1 MFTLRRTALAFVAL
15 ITVGAFALSASPAGS
30 AQFPGTNGKI
40 QYSQV
45 TLSGGNIVASIHLV
59 NPDGSGDQAV
69 IANGWYASQ
78 NAAGT
83 KIAYVN
89 PAASG
94 VTNSL
99 HVANFDGSGDTIV
112 STSASGR
119 QYSATS
125 MSADGTKIVF
135 LDRPSGGPGT
145 SEVMVINVDGTGL
158 TNLTNGA
165 YNGVNGPNISPDGA
179 TIVFTSGSPSQLFT
193 IPVTGG
199 SATQITTG
207 AGTRNGSW
215 TPDGKILGTASSDI
229 VRMNADGTG
238 LVTLL
243 SGSTISMASVSWPVA
258 SPDGTKMVFSASP
271 QAGSFSLWVSNI
283 DGTNPVRIL
292 DTATF
297 GQGIDLALGV
307 WSSNGGAPVTTTTTT
322 APAADP
328 VVPTFT
334 G

>member
-1 MFTLRRTALAFVAL
+1 MITLRRFALASAAL
-15 ITVGAFALSASPAGS
+15 FTLGAFALSSSPAGS

-45 TLSGGNIVASIHLV
+45 ALSGGNIVASVHLV
-59 NPDGSGDQAV
+59 NPDGTGDQAV
-69 IANGWYASQ
+69 ITNGWYASQ
-78 NAAGT
+78 NAAST
-83 KIAYVN
+83 KLAYVN

-99 HVANFDGSGDTIV
+99 HVANFDGTGDTVIA
-112 STSASGR
+112 TSPSGR
-119 QYSATS
+119 QYSGTS

-145 SEVMVINVDGTGL
+145 AEIMVINADGTGL

-165 YNGVNGPNISPDGA
+165 YNGVSGPNLSPDGA
-179 TIVFTSGSPSQLFT
+179 TIVFTSGAPSQLFT

-207 AGTRNGSW
+207 SGSRNGSW
-215 TPDGKILGTASSDI
+215 TPDGKILGTASTDI

-243 SGSTISMASVSWPVA
+243 SATTISMSSVAWPIA
-258 SPDGTKMVFSASP
+258 SPDGTKMVFSSAP
-271 QAGSFSLWVSNI
+271 QAGYNSLWVANI
-283 DGTNPVRIL
+283 DGTNPVLIL
-292 DTATF
+292 DATTF
-297 GQGIDLALGV
+297 GQGVDLALGI
-307 WSSNGGAPVTTTTTT
+307 WSSTGGAPVTTTTTT

-328 VVPTFT
+328 VAPAFT

>member
-1 MFTLRRTALAFVAL
+1 MFTLRRIALAFVAL
-15 ITVGAFALSASPAGS
+15 ITVGAVALSANPAGS

-40 QYSQV
+40 QYSKV
-45 TLSGGNIVASIHLV
+45 TLSGGNIVASIYLV
-59 NPDGSGDQAV
+59 NPDGTGDQAV

-83 KIAYVN
+83 KIAYVD

-94 VTNSL
+94 VANSL
-99 HVANFDGSGDTIV
+99 HVANFDGTGDTIV

-125 MSADGTKIVF
+125 MSADGTKIAF
-135 LDRPSGGPGT
+135 LDRPTGAPGLA
-145 SEVMVINVDGTGL
+145 ELMVINVDGTGL

-165 YNGVNGPNISPDGA
+165 YNGVNGPNLSPDGT
-179 TIVFTSGSPSQLFT
+179 TIVFTSGATPQLFT

-199 SATQITTG
+199 AATQITNG
-207 AGTRNGSW
+207 SGTRNGSW
-215 TPDGKILGTASSDI
+215 TPDGKILGTSSATVDI

-243 SGSTISMASVSWPVA
+243 NGSTISMASVSWPSA
-258 SPDGTKMVFSASP
+258 SPDGTKMAFSAAP
-271 QAGSFSLWVSNI
+271 QGGSMSLWVSNI

-292 DTATF
+292 DSATF
-297 GQGIDLALGV
+297 GQQIDLALGV
-307 WSSNGGAPVTTTTTT
+307 WSSNSGAPVTTTT

-328 VVPTFT
+328 VAPAFT